1 MNSGACGLAASL
13 ALWLCACG
21 TGTPAVPFNHLQQV
35 QRTGV
40 LRVAATYGRTTCYSG
55 PQGLLG
61 YECDLAQGAAHSIGA
76 TAEVL
81 FTRSTADALLA
92 VREGRADIAA
102 ASITP
107 SLVLR
112 AEMRTTRAIDR
123 VSQQLVF
130 RMGNTRPRG
139 PEDLDG
145 RLLVAEGDG
154 HSAELRRMK
163 SHAPKLIAETTRAY
177 DAEDLLYQVA
187 KGELDYTIASSTL
200 VAINARYYPYLR
212 TAFSMGDEQDVV
224 FALKRD
230 EDASLYD
237 AVERYLASLEGAAM
251 ARLHDRYYGHVE
263 ELNYFSAVQV
273 ANHMRSRL
281 PRYLPIFKN
290 VADQH
295 GLDWRLL
302 AAIGYQE
309 SHWDPQATSY
319 TGVRGI
325 MMLTNDTALRYKVA
339 NRDDP
344 AQSIEGGAKVLEDI
358 FAAIPPDIQEPD
370 RSWMALAAYNQ
381 GIGHLLDAWALTR
394 QRGGDPTHWVDVRDT
409 YPLLSRP
416 RWASSAKYG
425 LARGREAVD
434 FVANV
439 RAYYDLITMLAS
451 GVRVLPPPPLKLDSQ
466 LRTASTLRSDAAD
479 PPSETDPVL
488 QPQLTPAPSLQQEPL
503 PPASQGN
510 AKAQTSG
517 NESPERSSAHS
528 SQ

>member
-1 MNSGACGLAASL
+1 M
-13 ALWLCACG
+13 
-21 TGTPAVPFNHLQQV
+21 
-35 QRTGV
+35 
-40 LRVAATYGRTTCYSG
+40 
-55 PQGLLG
+55 
-61 YECDLAQGAAHSIGA
+61 
-76 TAEVL
+76 
-81 FTRSTADALLA
+81 
-92 VREGRADIAA
+92 
-102 ASITP
+102 
-107 SLVLR
+107 
-112 AEMRTTRAIDR
+112 
-123 VSQQLVF
+123 
-130 RMGNTRPRG
+130 
-139 PEDLDG
+139 
-145 RLLVAEGDG
+145 
-154 HSAELRRMK
+154 
-163 SHAPKLIAETTRAY
+163 
-177 DAEDLLYQVA
+177 A

-212 TAFSMGDEQDVV
+212 TAFSLGDEQDVV
-224 FALKRD
+224 FALNRD
-230 EDASLYD
+230 QDASLYD
-237 AVERYLASLEGAAM
+237 AIERYLASLEGAAM

-281 PRYLPIFKN
+281 PRYLPIFKS
-290 VADQH
+290 VAEKH

-319 TGVRGI
+319 TGVRGM
-325 MMLTNDTALRYKVA
+325 MMLTNDTALRYKVT

-381 GIGHLLDAWALTR
+381 GIGHLLDAWTLTR
-394 QRGGDPTHWVDVRDT
+394 QRGGDPAHWVDVRDT

-416 RWASSAKYG
+416 RWANSARYG

-451 GVRVLPPPPLKLDSQ
+451 GVRVLPPPPLKLDPQ
-466 LRTASTLRSDAAD
+466 LRTASALRNNDANLAAS
-479 PPSETDPVL
+479 PAAAANPVMETGPVL
-488 QPQLTPAPSLQQEPL
+488 HPQLAPDQSLQLETR
-503 PPASQGN
+503 PPAHVPALTGAN
-510 AKAQTSG
+510 NPKPPNSG
-517 NESPERSSAHS
+517 NEGANLNNAHS